1 MLKDEVVKYY
11 YPGNGYNY
19 NCAEAMLRALND
31 YYHLDLSRDILYA
44 SSSFGGGSGHDEMCG
59 GIAGVLAVLGVM
71 FSNNGKG
78 HDSEKLNELR
88 RRFFAEFDKVYQG
101 SNCVYLKSNYYVP
114 VHKCE
119 SILVNIADIVER
131 LLEESEKEI

>member
-44 SSSFGGGSGHDEMCG
+44 ASSFGGGAGHDEMCG
-59 GIAGVLAVLGVM
+59 GIASVLAVLGVL
-71 FSNNGKG
+71 FSQNGKG
-78 HDSEKLNELR
+78 HDSIKMNELR
-88 RRFFAEFDKVYQG
+88 RRFFEEFDKVYEKTD
-101 SNCVYLKSNYYVP
+101 CVFLKSNYYVP

-119 SILVNIADIVER
+119 AVLVNIAEFVEK